1 MNTVSSG
8 PDSGEQS
15 CWLGDLLRGRHSV
28 RSFLPDP
35 VPEAVITE
43 VFDTARW
50 APSNN
55 NSQPWHVSVVSG
67 AARDTLENLLL
78 ALVDAGEQPS
88 PAFLPSA
95 AGFGPEHQARAKQ
108 NGEHLGTLMDIDPT
122 DGESRARLM
131 RLNWGFYGAPHVAF
145 YSLPLSM
152 GIANGVDL
160 GLFIHAVVMQLTSR
174 GIGVCL
180 QGSLAAHPGPVHK
193 VTEIPEGHGIVC
205 GMSFGYP
212 DPEARINRHRTDR
225 EPLEGV
231 VRFHC

>member
-8 PDSGEQS
+8 PDSDEQS

-174 GIGVCL
+174 GIGVL
-180 QGSLAAHPGPVHK
+180 SLIH
-193 VTEIPEGHGIVC
+193 I
-205 GMSFGYP
+205 
-212 DPEARINRHRTDR
+212 
-225 EPLEGV
+225 
-231 VRFHC
+231 